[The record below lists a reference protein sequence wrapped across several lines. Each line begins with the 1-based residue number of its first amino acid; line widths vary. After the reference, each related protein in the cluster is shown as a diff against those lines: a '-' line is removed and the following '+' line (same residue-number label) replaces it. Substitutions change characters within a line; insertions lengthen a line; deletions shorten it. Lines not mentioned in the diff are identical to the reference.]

1 MDIDL
6 ELYHREVRISS
17 QPLVGLSVSTLS
29 PPFFAYL
36 NSQS

>member
-17 QPLVGLSVSTLS
+17 QPLVGLSVIIIS
-29 PPFFAYL
+29 PFNPY
-36 NSQS
+36 N